1 MTTQEL
7 PTVDELVYRLE
18 HVRQINDQIRL
29 FTDKA
34 NETDWDDFMLQ
45 QLISQ
50 KNTLLDQLDHTL
62 RVLDLKPVLGEL
74 FQTHP

>member
-18 HVRQINDQIRL
+18 HVRQINEQIRL

-34 NETDWDDFMLQ
+34 NETNWDDFMLQ

-50 KNTLLDQLDHTL
+50 KNPLLDQLDHTL
-62 RVLDLKPVLGEL
+62 RALDLKPVLGEL